1 MTFGQFRHV
10 ASCLFLA
17 VAVTAPAH
25 AAGDWPTIPL
35 PKESTAYPVDDTIVT
50 NGVPMQ
56 VTAFTSPQS
65 QEKLLAWFRK
75 KFEGHRVENRVG
87 QKIVLGQARGEH
99 YLTVQIEPT
108 RDGSRG
114 VAAVSHLKA
123 AYDQREKTRA
133 GRDRWLR
140 QLPSGSRI
148 ISETASVN
156 PRRHSEQRV
165 YANAHSASVNRD
177 ALREI
182 LGRDGLILE
191 RESRVD
197 NATAHATETLPTDAR
212 TLYFKGAQG
221 EAIATIS
228 HDDKRRTVVVLNT
241 ITEKGKPR

>member
-1 MTFGQFRHV
+1 MTFGQLRHL

-17 VAVTAPAH
+17 VAVTSPAH

-140 QLPSGSRI
+140 QLPAGSRI
-148 ISETASVN
+148 ISETASAN
-156 PRRHSEQRV
+156 HQQHSEQRV

-197 NATAHATETLPTDAR
+197 NTPTHAAATLPADAR

-228 HDDKRRTVVVLNT
+228 HDENRRTVIVLNT
-241 ITEKGKPR
+241 ITETGEPR